1 MGKSLVTSTPLG
13 LKDMVKTD
21 KNPNPTM
28 EDAFIE
34 LILRE
39 GNTNADKDA
48 MTAPEASAS
57 GMEDSK

>member
-1 MGKSLVTSTPLG
+1 MTSTPLG